1 VTNSTPTSTEAERKR
16 IGEAGGTV
24 TRSHV
29 RQGRTNDELIR
40 LGDESWRSACWW

>member
-1 VTNSTPTSTEAERKR
+1 VTNSTPASTEAERKR